1 MKYFAKIFIPLL
13 IIASVIAGIVSGVNL
28 LTKDKIAENNE
39 AVRKAIEQKK
49 LDIISSVYGDTE
61 FSVLSSVPET
71 VDEIRA
77 SNDGEYCVTLTS
89 DGYKSDSV
97 ELFIAFDKELA
108 VLKVVVLSSKETT
121 GIGTKIEE
129 EGFLSQFIGKSD
141 TLTSDNVKLIAGAT
155 FSSKA
160 VTNGINTAREA
171 VISLGTK

>member
-1 MKYFAKIFIPLL
+1 M
-13 IIASVIAGIVSGVNL
+13 
-28 LTKDKIAENNE
+28 
-39 AVRKAIEQKK
+39 
-49 LDIISSVYGDTE
+49 
-61 FSVLSSVPET
+61 
-71 VDEIRA
+71 
-77 SNDGEYCVTLTS
+77 
-89 DGYKSDSV
+89 
-97 ELFIAFDKELA
+97 
-108 VLKVVVLSSKETT
+108 LSSKETT